1 MRIKQIIIVLL
12 QCLKLLIF
20 FLLLLTTELLRF
32 FEDHILVLISL
43 CLNLGLLGGQ
53 CSFELLY
60 LSLVVIYLSFLKD
73 LPRLKQV
80 LIILMQSYGGFK
92 FLIILFDKFQ
102 ELVLDSSFLLRSK
115 WRGNDSFEADRL
127 TKEILF
133 LDVRLLKNTNVREL
147 LQFFDFLLCSEIQF
161 T

>member
-1 MRIKQIIIVLL
+1 
-12 QCLKLLIF
+12 
-20 FLLLLTTELLRF
+20 
-32 FEDHILVLISL
+32 
-43 CLNLGLLGGQ
+43 
-53 CSFELLY
+53 
-60 LSLVVIYLSFLKD
+60 
-73 LPRLKQV
+73 
-80 LIILMQSYGGFK
+80 MQSYGGFK